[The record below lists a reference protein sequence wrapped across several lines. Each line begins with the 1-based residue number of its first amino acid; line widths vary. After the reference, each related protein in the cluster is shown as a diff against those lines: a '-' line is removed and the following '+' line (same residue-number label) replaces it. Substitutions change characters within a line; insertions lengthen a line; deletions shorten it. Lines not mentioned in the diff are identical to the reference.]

1 VTFSSTRQAARFIG
15 KSGGSTHFGR
25 VAEID
30 WIEAAGV
37 YANLLPGENQ
47 QTYRSQLEKRLG
59 QSL

>member
-1 VTFSSTRQAARFIG
+1 V
-15 KSGGSTHFGR
+15 R